1 MIKNNYKCCECYQ
14 RFFLLLSNTLLIMTH
29 NPVKGNSFI
38 PQDDR
43 IASVLPIQLKVL
55 RGTRVIKVANKL
67 KCTLFSNGARG
78 TVVRVHSKDNSTSVN
93 VTGVSVVCWR
103 NQTPVCVLGI
113 SSIYWDVISLPGV
126 TISLT
131 VIKSKMS

>member
-1 MIKNNYKCCECYQ
+1 MLRMLPEIFLAAFQYFTNNDT
-14 RFFLLLSNTLLIMTH
+14 SPH

-93 VTGVSVVCWR
+93 VTGVSVVC
-103 NQTPVCVLGI
+103 
-113 SSIYWDVISLPGV
+113 
-126 TISLT
+126 
-131 VIKSKMS
+131 